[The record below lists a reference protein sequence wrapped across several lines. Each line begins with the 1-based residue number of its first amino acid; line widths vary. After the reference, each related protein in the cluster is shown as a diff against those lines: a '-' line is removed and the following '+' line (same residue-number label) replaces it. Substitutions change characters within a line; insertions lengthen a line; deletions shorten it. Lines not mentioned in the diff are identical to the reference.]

1 MKKVDILFVLFV
13 AMFVLGVIGY
23 MVLDI
28 IAG

>member
-1 MKKVDILFVLFV
+1 MKKVDILFVLFF

>member
-1 MKKVDILFVLFV
+1 MKKVDILFILFV
-13 AMFVLGVIGY
+13 AMFVLGVIGH